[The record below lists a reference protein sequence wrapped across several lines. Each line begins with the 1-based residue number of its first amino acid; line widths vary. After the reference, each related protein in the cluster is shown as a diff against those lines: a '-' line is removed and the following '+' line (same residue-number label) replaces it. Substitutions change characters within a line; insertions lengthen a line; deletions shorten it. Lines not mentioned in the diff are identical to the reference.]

1 MRQAVRLQRR
11 ASRLDAAKTSRH
23 RTCVV
28 HAANRRTAG
37 TARPGLPSHVRR
49 FFWASGS
56 GCSCNSWGEDLRTE
70 GDFENG
76 DKLGLQR
83 SIRQLA
89 EEYPYSVSATD
100 VLDAVGAV
108 ATFRTVPN
116 AEG

>member
-1 MRQAVRLQRR
+1 MTINVNGIELEVLESTGVYDYSWSEFGVMRGDDGHLYVG
-11 ASRLDAAKTSRH
+11 DT
-23 RTCVV
+23 
-28 HAANRRTAG
+28 
-37 TARPGLPSHVRR
+37 
-49 FFWASGS
+49 S

-83 SIRQLA
+83 SIRQFA

-108 ATFRTVPN
+108 ATFRTVP
-116 AEG
+116 EGLG